1 MTKSSKDE
9 NFVQTFDFAG
19 KTITLEDAEPLSDDE
34 QDNFIEF
41 KASEK
46 IPEIHVEGDED
57 GPARYVY
64 KGFRKVKVL
73 RKVNNAHLFRAG
85 ASGET
90 NSTSSSPASPSPLG
104 SAMSG
109 GSPTSATKMEEV
121 SFLTIPIIRSEKNF
135 LKKLLRKMCNS
146 IETADHSETL

>member
-46 IPEIHVEGDED
+46 IPEIHVEGDD
-57 GPARYVY
+57 DGGPARGEWGNKLDFLFSCISVSVGLGNVWRFPYLCY
-64 KGFRKVKVL
+64 KNGGGKSYTLHFLFFR
-73 RKVNNAHLFRAG
+73 
-85 ASGET
+85 
-90 NSTSSSPASPSPLG
+90 
-104 SAMSG
+104 
-109 GSPTSATKMEEV
+109 
-121 SFLTIPIIRSEKNF
+121 
-135 LKKLLRKMCNS
+135 
-146 IETADHSETL
+146 

>member
-46 IPEIHVEGDED
+46 IPEIHVEGDDD
-57 GPARYVY
+57 GPARGEWGNKLDFLFSCISVSVGLGNVWRFPYLCYKNGGGESTWNLSLRNQIKLCVLCTVY
-64 KGFRKVKVL
+64 SRPPPFIRKQQTMLDICSLV
-73 RKVNNAHLFRAG
+73 
-85 ASGET
+85 
-90 NSTSSSPASPSPLG
+90 
-104 SAMSG
+104 
-109 GSPTSATKMEEV
+109 
-121 SFLTIPIIRSEKNF
+121 
-135 LKKLLRKMCNS
+135 
-146 IETADHSETL
+146 

>member
-57 GPARYVY
+57 GPARYVR
-64 KGFRKVKVL
+64 GFRKVKVL
-73 RKVNNAHLFRAG
+73 KNN
-85 ASGET
+85 S
-90 NSTSSSPASPSPLG
+90 
-104 SAMSG
+104 
-109 GSPTSATKMEEV
+109 
-121 SFLTIPIIRSEKNF
+121 
-135 LKKLLRKMCNS
+135 KKDPQMR
-146 IETADHSETL
+146 

>member
-57 GPARYVY
+57 GPARYVQ
-64 KGFRKVKVL
+64 GFQKSESFKK
-73 RKVNNAHLFRAG
+73 KVNNAHSSCQGRVGKQTRLSVLVHLRLRRARQRLAVPLPLLQKWRRLVSLLFLRR
-85 ASGET
+85 
-90 NSTSSSPASPSPLG
+90 N
-104 SAMSG
+104 
-109 GSPTSATKMEEV
+109 
-121 SFLTIPIIRSEKNF
+121 
-135 LKKLLRKMCNS
+135 KKLFLCGN
-146 IETADHSETL
+146 

>member
-46 IPEIHVEGDED
+46 IPEIHVEGDDE
-57 GPARYVY
+57 GPARGEWGNKLDFLFSCISVSVGLGNVWRFPYLCY
-64 KGFRKVKVL
+64 KNGGGGYF
-73 RKVNNAHLFRAG
+73 
-85 ASGET
+85 
-90 NSTSSSPASPSPLG
+90 SSICLA
-104 SAMSG
+104 
-109 GSPTSATKMEEV
+109 
-121 SFLTIPIIRSEKNF
+121 NF
-135 LKKLLRKMCNS
+135 NYS
-146 IETADHSETL
+146 